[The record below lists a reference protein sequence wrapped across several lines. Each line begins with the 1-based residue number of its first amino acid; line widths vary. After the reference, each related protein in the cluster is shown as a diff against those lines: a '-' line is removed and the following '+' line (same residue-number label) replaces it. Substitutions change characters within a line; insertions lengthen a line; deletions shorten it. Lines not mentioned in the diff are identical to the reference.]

1 MLTRANIICC
11 ILSILLIGYL
21 VFALITSNNMAVAAT
36 APASSPVL
44 ISIEGNNDST
54 GFVNRREVAMLVK
67 DYFKGGTVIPSQ
79 VAAYDIEKK
88 LNSIDNIE
96 TARCTRRSNDRIWI
110 EVVPMKPVARI
121 FDGDSSYYVNREGK
135 RLTASLK
142 YRCDV
147 PVVTGRLSGRHS
159 AERLMPLID
168 YINADAARR
177 ELVTAIRL
185 RDNGD
190 VILIPPF
197 RGHVINFGAPD
208 ADIANKFDRLTT
220 MYRDILP
227 VKGWDY
233 YDTLSVKFRGQV
245 VATQR
250 RPRQRDP
257 LLVLDPDGDASDN
270 EDISTM
276 TVDAT
281 P

>member
-1 MLTRANIICC
+1 MLSRANIICC

-21 VFALITSNNMAVAAT
+21 VFALITSNSMAAAAT
-36 APASSPVL
+36 APSGAPVL
-44 ISIEGNNDST
+44 ISVEGDDST
-54 GFVNRREVAMLVK
+54 GFVTRREVALLVK
-67 DYFKGGTVIPSQ
+67 DYFTTSPITPSK
-79 VAAYDIEKK
+79 VPVLDIERK
-88 LNSIDNIE
+88 LNAIDNIE
-96 TARCTRRSNDRIWI
+96 MARCTRRSNDRLWI
-110 EVVPMKPVARI
+110 EVVPMQPVARV
-121 FDGDSSYYVNREGK
+121 FDGDSSYYVNRDGK

-147 PVVTGRLSGRHS
+147 PVIAGRLGGKHS
-159 AERLMPLID
+159 TARLMPLID
-168 YINADAARR
+168 YVNADAARS
-177 ELVTAIRL
+177 ELVTAIKL
-185 RDNGD
+185 CDNGD

-276 TVDAT
+276 TVGDT

>member
-11 ILSILLIGYL
+11 ILTILLAGYL
-21 VFALITSNNMAVAAT
+21 VFALITSNGMAAAAT
-36 APASSPVL
+36 APSSAPVL
-44 ISIEGNNDST
+44 ISVEGDDST
-54 GFVNRREVAMLVK
+54 GFVTRREIAMLVK
-67 DYFKGGTVIPSQ
+67 DYFKGGPVTPSQ
-79 VAAYDIEKK
+79 VPVLDIENK
-88 LNSIDNIE
+88 LNAIDNIE
-96 TARCTRRSNDRIWI
+96 MARCTRRSNDRLWI
-110 EVVPMKPVARI
+110 EVVPMKPVARV
-121 FDGDSSYYVNREGK
+121 FDGDSSYYVNRDGK
-135 RLTASLK
+135 RLTASLR

-147 PVVTGRLSGRHS
+147 PVITGHLGGKHWTR
-159 AERLMPLID
+159 RLMPLID
-168 YINADAARR
+168 YVNADAARSQ
-177 ELVTAIRL
+177 LVTAIKL
-185 RDNGD
+185 CDNGD

-276 TVDAT
+276 TVDPA